1 MFMMGLNLFSVLIGL
16 LLGVF
21 VVPRVRGMV
30 GV

>member
-1 MFMMGLNLFSVLIGL
+1 MFMMGLNLFSVLIGI